1 MHLVYIIKSNIGY
14 YLIVVVAVIIDRT
27 MISLSNRAKCCLSG
41 KGFFSEK
48 KDNHQSNSSLNG
60 NSSVHSFI

>member
-27 MISLSNRAKCCLSG
+27 MISLSNRAKCCVSG
-41 KGFFSEK
+41 KGFFFK